1 MEKFEVKYKTDYG
14 ASELKKLYQKY
25 LTIALVI
32 GMAFHFL
39 GVGAYWGVVYA
50 TTEDGPSGTVRLIV
64 KYSDLGPPPS
74 LTQAMAAAVTAA
86 NAGVKPSVGIPVPV
100 PDAEVS
106 PEQTIAT
113 QTEMS
118 QQVAPIDQGPGG
130 GEKEIKIEEDEA
142 PPADYVPYEKAPE
155 AVKQVQPKYPD
166 LATRAGLEG
175 TVWVKIW
182 VDKEKAEEGRCSEE
196 RRRNLQSAGN
206 GSRHAVGLHAR
217 HDEERT
223 GVGVGFHS
231 VSVQAAREVSPAK
244 NRWCGVR
251 TGAAWLAKVAN
262 GC

>member
-1 MEKFEVKYKTDYG
+1 MEQLEVKYKVDYG
-14 ASELKKLYQKY
+14 AAELKKIYRKY
-25 LTIALVI
+25 LTTALVI

-50 TTEDGPSGTVRLIV
+50 TQEDGPSGTVKLIV
-64 KYSDLGPPPS
+64 RYSDLGPPPS

-113 QTEMS
+113 QQEMS
-118 QQVAPIDQGPGG
+118 AQTAPIDQGPT

-155 AVKQVQPKYPD
+155 AVKQIQPKYPD

-182 VDKEKAEEGRCSEE
+182 VDKEGKPKKAVVQKSDAEIFNQPATEAAM
-196 RRRNLQSAGN
+196 QWIFTPAMMKN
-206 GSRHAVGLHAR
+206 GP
-217 HDEERT
+217 
-223 GVGVGFHS
+223 
-231 VSVQAAREVSPAK
+231 VSVWVSIPFRFK
-244 NRWCGVR
+244 LQG
-251 TGAAWLAKVAN
+251 K
-262 GC
+262 

>member
-182 VDKEKAEEGRCSEE
+182 VDKEGKPKKAVVQKSDAEIFNQPATEAAM
-196 RRRNLQSAGN
+196 QWVFTPAMMKN
-206 GSRHAVGLHAR
+206 GP
-217 HDEERT
+217 
-223 GVGVGFHS
+223 
-231 VSVQAAREVSPAK
+231 VSVWVSIPFRFK
-244 NRWCGVR
+244 LQG
-251 TGAAWLAKVAN
+251 K
-262 GC
+262 

>member
-1 MEKFEVKYKTDYG
+1 MEQLDIKYKTDYG
-14 ASELKKLYQKY
+14 AGELKKIYQKY
-25 LTIALVI
+25 LMIALVI

-39 GVGAYWGVVYA
+39 GVGAYWGIVYA
-50 TTEDGPSGTVRLIV
+50 TTEDTPTGTVKLIM

-118 QQVAPIDQGPGG
+118 QQVAPIEQTSGG

-182 VDKEKAEEGRCSEE
+182 VDKEGKPKKAVVQKSDAEIFNQPATEAAM
-196 RRRNLQSAGN
+196 QWVFTPAMMKN
-206 GSRHAVGLHAR
+206 GP
-217 HDEERT
+217 
-223 GVGVGFHS
+223 
-231 VSVQAAREVSPAK
+231 VSVWVSIPFRFK
-244 NRWCGVR
+244 LQG
-251 TGAAWLAKVAN
+251 K
-262 GC
+262 